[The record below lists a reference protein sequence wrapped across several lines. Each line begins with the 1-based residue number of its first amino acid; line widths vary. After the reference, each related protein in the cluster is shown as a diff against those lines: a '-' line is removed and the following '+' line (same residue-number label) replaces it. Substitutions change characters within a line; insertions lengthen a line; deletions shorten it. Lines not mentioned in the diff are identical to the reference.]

1 MYLNGWDLN
10 SLTRERTC
18 IPCIGRQIFNHWT
31 IREVPVLIINT
42 FIIDINTMCFQVSGQ
57 QQAQTESKT
66 PELTHLIS
74 NLVL

>member
-1 MYLNGWDLN
+1 M
-10 SLTRERTC
+10 
-18 IPCIGRQIFNHWT
+18 
-31 IREVPVLIINT
+31 LIINN